1 MAKLWRNYF
10 LGEEGHFI
18 VAMFPKMQT
27 AKILVVDDDISLVQL
42 SQLILEDMGYTV
54 RGAVSGSQALV
65 MIAEDMPDLILL
77 DVMMPQMDGFAVCRK
92 IRKRYLPPI
101 PYILMYTAD
110 DREETYLKSLEAG
123 ANDLITKDTPISE
136 LAAKIEVL
144 LAALPLGEA

>member
-1 MAKLWRNYF
+1 
-10 LGEEGHFI
+10 
-18 VAMFPKMQT
+18 MFPKMQT

-42 SQLILEDMGYTV
+42 SQLILEDMGYAV

-65 MIAEDMPDLILL
+65 MIAEDMPDLVLL

-92 IRKRYLPPI
+92 IRQQYLPPT

-110 DREETYLKSLEAG
+110 DREETYRKSLNAG

-136 LAAKIEVL
+136 LAAKIDIL
-144 LAALPLGEA
+144 LAATPRQI